1 MTDDIYKKYK
11 TDSLSP
17 GELRQLRDDLSRSSD
32 ERLAALL
39 EDDWNAGRGTIGDSA
54 DSRHAASLYDGIA
67 RRLFGG
73 GRARHSSIG
82 RPTIGRRLFRIAQI
96 AAVVM
101 LPIALLAVGYLY
113 HENRSLASDIIVV
126 STGDGEQATVSLPDG
141 SRVAVNHNTCLT
153 YVPSKFRG
161 SERRVTMDGEG
172 FYCVAR
178 DTNRPFIVDAD
189 GLAVKVLGTK
199 FDLRAR
205 DNEREAELVLVEGCV
220 SFTALKNN
228 ESQTVKPHQKIVL
241 DKTTGHLN
249 LFDLESTDSA
259 VAWRRKELVFRD
271 TPLSMVFAQ
280 LRKEFR
286 TDIVVAG
293 SVDQRSLFTG
303 TLSSVNL
310 SENLEIIDLS
320 CELHSRVI
328 GKTVFVDNREK

>member
-1 MTDDIYKKYK
+1 MADDIYKKYK

-32 ERLAALL
+32 ERLAALI
-39 EDDWNAGRGTIGDSA
+39 ETDWNAAGETSGSSDA
-54 DSRHAASLYDGIA
+54 NSRAASLYGGIA

-73 GRARHSSIG
+73 GRARRIRPAIVG
-82 RPTIGRRLFRIAQI
+82 RIFRIAQI
-96 AAVVM
+96 AAVAL
-101 LPIALLAVGYLY
+101 LPIALVAVGYLY
-113 HENRSLASDIIVV
+113 NENRSLASGMIVV

-141 SRVAVNHNTCLT
+141 SRVAVNHNTRLT

-161 SERRVTMDGEG
+161 GERRVIMDGEG

-178 DTNRPFIVDAD
+178 DASRPFIVDAD
-189 GLAVKVLGTK
+189 GLAVRVLGTK

-205 DNEREAELVLVEGCV
+205 DNEREAELVLVDGSV

-228 ESQTVKPHQKIVL
+228 ESRTVKPRQKVVL

-249 LFDLESTDSA
+249 LFDLESIDSA
-259 VAWRRKELVFRD
+259 VAWHRKEIVFRG
-271 TPLSMVFAQ
+271 TPLSMVFAR

-293 SVDQRSLFTG
+293 SVDQHSLFTG

-310 SENLEIIDLS
+310 NENLEIIDLS
-320 CELHSRVI
+320 CGLHSRII
-328 GKTVFVDNREK
+328 GKKVFVDNGKR

>member
-11 TDSLSP
+11 TDNLSP
-17 GELRQLRDDLSRSSD
+17 DELLHLRDDLSKSSD
-32 ERLAALL
+32 ECLAECLAA
-39 EDDWNAGRGTIGDSA
+39 DWDATSDVVGSTA
-54 DSRHAASLYDGIA
+54 DRQRVASLYGGIA
-67 RRLFGG
+67 SRLFGD
-73 GRARHSSIG
+73 RHNGHI
-82 RPTIGRRLFRIAQI
+82 RPTIGRRIFRIAQI

-101 LPIALLAVGYLY
+101 LPIALVAVGFLY
-113 HENRSLASDIIVV
+113 HENRSLASDMIVV

-141 SRVAVNHNTCLT
+141 SRVAVNHNTRLM

-172 FYCVAR
+172 LYCVAH
-178 DTNRPFIVDAD
+178 DAKRPFIVDAD

-199 FDLRAR
+199 FNLRAR
-205 DNEREAELVLVEGCV
+205 DNERDAELVLVEGSV
-220 SFTALKNN
+220 SFTSLKNS
-228 ESQTVKPHQKIVL
+228 ESQMVKPRQKIVL

-249 LFDLESTDSA
+249 LIDLESTDYA

-280 LRKEFR
+280 MRKEFH
-286 TDIVVAG
+286 TDIAVAG

-310 SENLEIIDLS
+310 NENLEIIDLS
-320 CELHSRVI
+320 CGLHSRII
-328 GKTVFVDNREK
+328 GKTVFVEKDKK